1 MALFLKIRS
10 ILVDGLKKQASL
22 FHSFGLCV
30 PSRLK
35 DKQNGG
41 QVDAEQT
48 EHTRSL
54 PGELTVVFRFAL
66 INLVLDILLLP
77 LLISSGQKKNRF
89 SDGKRLFRS
98 A

>member
-1 MALFLKIRS
+1 M
-10 ILVDGLKKQASL
+10 
-22 FHSFGLCV
+22 
-30 PSRLK
+30 
-35 DKQNGG
+35 
-41 QVDAEQT
+41 DAEQT